1 MNKPLSRK
9 QLEALVKS
17 AYGKWLDGTDNVGV
31 VKVITDA
38 LWERMVVTHRDAA
51 TADDEEMTEGAG
63 YSRSNV
69 GPVRRLLICTDDP
82 APTVEADA
90 VKLARWVKRMT
101 GDAGWGIPTVRVAID
116 AADRILKEA
125 DNGD

>member
-9 QLEALVKS
+9 QLEALVES
-17 AYGKWLDGTDNVGV
+17 AHRKWLDRTDNVGV

-38 LWERMVVTHRDAA
+38 LWERMVEA
-51 TADDEEMTEGAG
+51 E
-63 YSRSNV
+63 RSTSTGNV
-69 GPVRRLLICTDDP
+69 GTHWGHMFGYTPVRVLICTDDP

-125 DNGD
+125 DGE